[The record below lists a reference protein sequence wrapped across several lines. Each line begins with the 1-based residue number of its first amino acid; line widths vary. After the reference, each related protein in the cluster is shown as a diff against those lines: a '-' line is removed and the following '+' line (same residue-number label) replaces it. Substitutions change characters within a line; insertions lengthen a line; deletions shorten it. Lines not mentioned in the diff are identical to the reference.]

1 MSSSWVF
8 VAATVVLTV
17 YGQVIV
23 KWQAVRAGSFPS
35 VGGAERVEYLAR
47 FFLNPWVIS
56 AFLAAGIGA
65 LAWIAALSRLDLSRA
80 YPWMATSFI
89 AVTLLSAWFFDERL
103 GLWKVAGVALIVLG
117 LIVGSRA

>member
-47 FFLNPWVIS
+47 FFLTPWVIS
-56 AFLAAGIGA
+56 AFLAAGIAA